1 MSESQPL
8 VSVAVINY
16 NGMAHLEDCLSSLAS
31 QTYPNLEV
39 LVSDDVSTDESVSFI
54 RSSYPSVRVVQNP
67 RNMGFVATA
76 NRAMRSGRGD
86 WMVLLNNDVECERD
100 FVERLMSAAAA
111 NPDVGVFAAKMRLF
125 YARTVLYGV
134 GSEMCKSCFGV
145 DRGLGEKDEGQ
156 YDEPCEVFGACAG
169 AMLIKKE
176 VVERV
181 GYMDPAFRF
190 TFDDIDLCW
199 RARLLGVR
207 VLSVPDAVMYHKF
220 GGSYGRAST
229 LKYFMSSKNRL
240 RSFLKNYEFKT
251 IRKIAL
257 EVVREDSQLIQSM
270 YKFRIPSRFAMT
282 RAIVKSYLWNILH
295 FPSTYLAR
303 RKVQKS
309 RVVSD
314 EALKRFIYQGPGRM
328 PVVLPSYDIVDL
340 NLFRQKDVK
349 IDRIVMG
356 LTDES
361 SLGPGWDSAIAEPE
375 DRSLHRSCTRQSYFY
390 LRVLTPSKVW
400 LNMRV
405 RGVPKALSGSV
416 TLNGTVVG
424 DFTVPLGQ
432 RKTLSFSVPQAIL
445 AQGVLEG
452 VITLDETWRPIDY
465 FPSYDNRP
473 LGINFYEISLDER
486 SLGPT
491 VPGIADVIG
500 PEALRSLRK
509 VLVLRSARPHFCV
522 RALRRLR
529 QHLDSAE
536 VLLLLQQGAEQTPYD
551 SLVDNVIPYPGQTFS
566 KRAAGKSF
574 LDELRAMAFDL
585 CVVVYGHMPR
595 SSYKNVEQFARAIGA
610 RVILGVPPEG
620 KPVVI
625 RSNSQAA
632 WSAGT

>member
-16 NGMAHLEDCLSSLAS
+16 NGMAHLEDCLSSLVS
-31 QTYPNLEV
+31 QTYPNLEL
-39 LVSDDVSTDESVSFI
+39 LVSDDVSTDESVWFI

-76 NRAMRSGRGD
+76 NRAMRSGSGD
-86 WMVLLNNDVECERD
+86 WMILLNNDVECERD

-176 VVERV
+176 VLQRV

-207 VLSVPDAVMYHKF
+207 VLSVPDAVVYHKF

-251 IRKIAL
+251 IRKLAL
-257 EVVREDSQLIQSM
+257 EVVREDIQLIQSM

-295 FPSTYLAR
+295 SPSTYLAR

-314 EALKRFIYQGPGRM
+314 EALKRFIYQGPGRT
-328 PVVLPSYDIVDL
+328 PVLLPSYDIVDL
-340 NLFRQKDVK
+340 DLFRQKDVK
-349 IDRIVMG
+349 VDRIVMG
-356 LTDES
+356 LTDEN
-361 SLGPGWDSAIAEPE
+361 SLGPGWDSAIAEPG
-375 DRSLHRSCTRQSYFY
+375 DQSLHRSCTKQSYFY
-390 LRVLTPSKVW
+390 LRVLTASKAW

-405 RGVPKALSGSV
+405 RGVPKAISGRV
-416 TLNGTVVG
+416 TLNGTFVG
-424 DFTVPLGQ
+424 DFTVPPGDASI
-432 RKTLSFSVPQAIL
+432 LSFRIPDAVL
-445 AQGVLEG
+445 AQDVLECI
-452 VITLDETWRPIDY
+452 ITLDETWRPIDY
-465 FPSYDNRP
+465 FPGYDNRE
-473 LGINFYEISLDER
+473 LGISFYEISLDEKPLTDCALR
-486 SLGPT
+486 
-491 VPGIADVIG
+491 IADCGLQIG
-500 PEALRSLRK
+500 DLRK

-522 RALRRLR
+522 RALRQIRED
-529 QHLDSAE
+529 LDSAE
-536 VLLLLQQGAEQTPYD
+536 VSLLLQQGSERTSYD

-566 KRAAGKSF
+566 LETAGKSF
-574 LDELRAMAFDL
+574 SDELRAMAFDL

-595 SSYKNVEQFARAIGA
+595 SSYRKVERLARAAGA
-610 RVILGVPPEG
+610 PLILGIPPEG

-625 RSNSQAA
+625 RNNTQAA
-632 WSAGT
+632 WNAGT